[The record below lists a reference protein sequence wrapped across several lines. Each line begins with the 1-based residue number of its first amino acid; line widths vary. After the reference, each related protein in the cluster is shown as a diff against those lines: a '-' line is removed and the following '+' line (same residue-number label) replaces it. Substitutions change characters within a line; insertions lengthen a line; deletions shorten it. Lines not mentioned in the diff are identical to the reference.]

1 MQLIFLFHCNHLQW
15 FRAPGVNGWISSL
28 NPAAFWTLP
37 GSKIKCSSKNT
48 KPTDHPNKMEKT
60 TKQEKN
66 EERKWNRI
74 LVTNVGTSSSLDPS
88 KTCSPPFKQLQVGI
102 SCQAHQMHLSMHLMF
117 LCTCQWQLFGGTS
130 KSCFVR
136 DLGRFPLGRE
146 FLTQQEPNFSQQQKK
161 TTNGSLTSE
170 QNTPWSCKFKFKKQI
185 SKKHTKQKKW
195 YLMANINHSKNCT
208 KSSCNQEPIWI
219 SARCTP

>member
-1 MQLIFLFHCNHLQW
+1 MIQSPWGQW
-15 FRAPGVNGWISSL
+15 VNFISEPCCVL
-28 NPAAFWTLP
+28 NPSGIQNQMFVQKHQADRP
-37 GSKIKCSSKNT
+37 SKQNGKDNQT
-48 KPTDHPNKMEKT
+48 G
-60 TKQEKN
+60 KN

-161 TTNGSLTSE
+161 
-170 QNTPWSCKFKFKKQI
+170 QQMVP
-185 SKKHTKQKKW
+185 
-195 YLMANINHSKNCT
+195 
-208 KSSCNQEPIWI
+208 
-219 SARCTP
+219 

>member
-1 MQLIFLFHCNHLQW
+1 
-15 FRAPGVNGWISSL
+15 
-28 NPAAFWTLP
+28 
-37 GSKIKCSSKNT
+37 
-48 KPTDHPNKMEKT
+48 MEKT

-74 LVTNVGTSSSLDPS
+74 LVNQCWSTSRSLDPS

-146 FLTQQEPNFSQQQKK
+146 FLTQQEPNFSQQQKI

-185 SKKHTKQKKW
+185 SKKHTKQKKCISW
-195 YLMANINHSKNCT
+195 PRLITPKIAQRAAVTRNQFGSQRGVHPRRAEKGNQPFPGCFFQEILRKIGGTYQDISK
-208 KSSCNQEPIWI
+208 KGFM
-219 SARCTP
+219 